1 MSVIFKLNDGIIIG
15 MLSNKKFISDF
26 TQKEWDRLEQDD
38 EAYGD
43 DGTNFKNLK
52 ELSVYLNN
60 KITVWVWATA
70 HSLNERARAL
80 EGSRLYNRD
89 DYIGDMMFEQAEYL
103 RERAK
108 VAVKDSLKL
117 IRS

>member
-43 DGTNFKNLK
+43 DGTNFKNL
-52 ELSVYLNN
+52 
-60 KITVWVWATA
+60 
-70 HSLNERARAL
+70 NERARAL